1 MCSAVYPRSERRET
15 TPHRR
20 RPGTLAAVERDYA
33 ELRRRLGEIE
43 DLRQCCEILF
53 WDQTVMMPPAG
64 ASVRAEQLT
73 TLQTLAH
80 DLFTSAELG
89 DLLERLRPYEDGLD
103 PDSDEASVIRVT
115 RRDWEKSSRVPSE
128 LAAEQTK
135 LSSEAQEAW
144 VRARQDSDYASFKPW
159 LDRTLELKC
168 RYIACFEPYDDPYDP
183 LLDDHEPGVS
193 TADVREVFEVLKRE
207 LVPLIAEVSSEE
219 PDEFLAGPFPLDK
232 QRAFSLHVIERFGY
246 TPTSFRLDETV
257 HPFATTSSSQDV
269 RLTSRYSE
277 DDLTSLFTAMHE
289 CGHGIYEHGVS
300 QTLDRTPLG
309 HGVSSAF
316 HESQSRLWENV
327 VGRSRPFWDCFYPS
341 LQETFPD
348 VLSGVDLDRFHQA
361 INRVRPTL
369 IRVDADEAT
378 YSLHVI
384 LRFELEQELLSG
396 SLSTAD
402 LPDAWNAKMKEYL
415 GIDVPE
421 DRLGVLQDVHWA
433 GGSFGYFPTYAL
445 GNVVGLQLWERIRSD
460 LPDLD
465 DQFARGEFEPLHAW
479 LRDNL
484 YRHGRKFTP
493 QQLLERLVGGGMDAG
508 PYVRYLR
515 DKLGALAAA

>member
-1 MCSAVYPRSERRET
+1 M
-15 TPHRR
+15 
-20 RPGTLAAVERDYA
+20 
-33 ELRRRLGEIE
+33 
-43 DLRQCCEILF
+43 
-53 WDQTVMMPPAG
+53 
-64 ASVRAEQLT
+64 
-73 TLQTLAH
+73 
-80 DLFTSAELG
+80 
-89 DLLERLRPYEDGLD
+89 
-103 PDSDEASVIRVT
+103 
-115 RRDWEKSSRVPSE
+115 
-128 LAAEQTK
+128 
-135 LSSEAQEAW
+135 
-144 VRARQDSDYASFKPW
+144 
-159 LDRTLELKC
+159 
-168 RYIACFEPYDDPYDP
+168 
-183 LLDDHEPGVS
+183 
-193 TADVREVFEVLKRE
+193 
-207 LVPLIAEVSSEE
+207 
-219 PDEFLAGPFPLDK
+219 
-232 QRAFSLHVIERFGY
+232 
-246 TPTSFRLDETV
+246 
-257 HPFATTSSSQDV
+257 
-269 RLTSRYSE
+269 
-277 DDLTSLFTAMHE
+277 
-289 CGHGIYEHGVS
+289 
-300 QTLDRTPLG
+300 
-309 HGVSSAF
+309 
-316 HESQSRLWENV
+316 
-327 VGRSRPFWDCFYPS
+327 
-341 LQETFPD
+341 
-348 VLSGVDLDRFHQA
+348 
-361 INRVRPTL
+361 RPTL

-415 GIDVPE
+415 GIDVPD